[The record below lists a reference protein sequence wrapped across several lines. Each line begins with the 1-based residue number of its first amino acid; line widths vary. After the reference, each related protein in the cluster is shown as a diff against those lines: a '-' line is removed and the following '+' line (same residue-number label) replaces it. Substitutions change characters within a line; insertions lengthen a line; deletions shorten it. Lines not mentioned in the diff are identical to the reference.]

1 MDLIFLLK
9 AFILGIVEGATEFLP
24 VSSTGHLIIVGD
36 LLHFN
41 DGKGKVFEI
50 VIQLGAILGVVWDYR
65 ARVGRLITGLNTKH
79 EQRFLLNLFIAF
91 LPAAI
96 MGLLLHQQIKTYLFN
111 PGTGAGALIVGG
123 FVILWIERLPL
134 RVRVTSME
142 ALGPMDALKIGIAQ
156 TFSLFPGVSR
166 AGATIMGGLSGGL
179 SRTAATEFSFLLAM
193 PIMFAATF
201 FELFNNYKLFEAA
214 DFPVF
219 ATGFV
224 TSFLSALIVVK
235 MFLRFVS
242 NHNFTSFA
250 IYRIVF
256 GVLVFAHGLPPRAF
270 RLALVTTIGSVL
282 GGLAGYVIGYG
293 FMASAG
299 QWILDAYHF

>member
-1 MDLIFLLK
+1 MELTLLIK
-9 AFILGIVEGATEFLP
+9 ALVLGIVEGLTEFLP
-24 VSSTGHLIIVGD
+24 VSSTGHLIIAGD
-36 LLHFN
+36 LLGFN
-41 DGKGKVFEI
+41 DDKGKVFEI

-65 ARVGRLITGLNTKH
+65 TRVGRLITGLNTKH

-96 MGLLLHQQIKTYLFN
+96 VGLLLHQQIKTHLFN
-111 PGTGAGALIVGG
+111 PFTVAIALIVGG

-142 ALGPMDALKIGIAQ
+142 DLGPLDALKIGVAQ

-166 AGATIMGGLSGGL
+166 AGATIMGGLLTGL

-193 PIMFAATF
+193 PVMFAATF
-201 FELFNNYKLFEAA
+201 FELLSNYKLFETA
-214 DFPVF
+214 DIPVF

-224 TSFLSALIVVK
+224 AAFVSALIVVK

-256 GVLVFAHGLPPRAF
+256 G
-270 RLALVTTIGSVL
+270 ALV
-282 GGLAGYVIGYG
+282 LAYY
-293 FMASAG
+293 
-299 QWILDAYHF
+299 WN

>member
-1 MDLIFLLK
+1 MELPLLIK
-9 AFILGIVEGATEFLP
+9 ALILGIVEGLTEFLP

-36 LLHFN
+36 LLGFN
-41 DGKGKVFEI
+41 DDKGKVFEI

-65 ARVGRLITGLNTKH
+65 ARVSRLITGLNTKH

-111 PGTGAGALIVGG
+111 PVTVAGALIAGG

-142 ALGPMDALKIGIAQ
+142 ALGPMDAFKIGIAQ

-166 AGATIMGGLSGGL
+166 AGATIMGGLLAGL

-193 PIMFAATF
+193 PVMFAATF
-201 FELFNNYKLFEAA
+201 FELMSNYNLFEAA

-224 TSFLSALIVVK
+224 ASFLSALIVVK
-235 MFLRFVS
+235 IFLRFVS

-250 IYRIVF
+250 VYRIIF
-256 GVLVFAHGLPPRAF
+256 G
-270 RLALVTTIGSVL
+270 ALVL
-282 GGLAGYVIGYG
+282 WY
-293 FMASAG
+293 F
-299 QWILDAYHF
+299 W